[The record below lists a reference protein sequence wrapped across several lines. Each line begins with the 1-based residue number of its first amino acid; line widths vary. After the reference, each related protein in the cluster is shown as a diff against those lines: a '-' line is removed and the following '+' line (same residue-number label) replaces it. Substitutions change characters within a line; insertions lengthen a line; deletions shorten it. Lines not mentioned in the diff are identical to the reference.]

1 MKFTIIDPTDNML
14 LELTAQP
21 EEYHGIQA
29 WRILFPEE
37 DSFVM
42 METNQQWKVMDEPD
56 VNPHLIHAI
65 AKNLIKLR

>member
-21 EEYHGIQA
+21 EEYDGIQA

-37 DSFVM
+37 ESFVM
-42 METNQQWKVMDEPD
+42 IETNQRWKVIDEPD
-56 VNPHLIHAI
+56 VDPSLIHAI
-65 AKNLIKLR
+65 SKNLIRLK